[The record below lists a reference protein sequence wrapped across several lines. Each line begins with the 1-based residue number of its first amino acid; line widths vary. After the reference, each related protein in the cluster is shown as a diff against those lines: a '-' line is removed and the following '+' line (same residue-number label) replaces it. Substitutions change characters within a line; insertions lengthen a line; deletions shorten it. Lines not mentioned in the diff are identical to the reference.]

1 MDRLFLIGLL
11 LMISISNFAQDNKLF
26 TEILS
31 QNVKDGLVDY
41 SNLQK
46 DKRFDKYLEDL
57 TNTDPQKFSEKEKLS
72 FWINV
77 YNAFTL
83 KIVADNY
90 PIESITDLHSGG
102 KIIGYLLGNTV
113 WDKEFITINKKE
125 YSLNDIE
132 HEILRK
138 MNEPRIHFAIV
149 CASIS
154 CPILRSE
161 AYEANKLEMQ
171 LEDQTKIFLNDPG
184 RNHFDT
190 TNKEAY
196 ISKVF
201 DWFDE
206 DFGTTD
212 EDVLKF
218 ISKYLPEN
226 ISKNIIANIDKW
238 DISYN
243 DYNWNLN
250 ELKK

>member
-1 MDRLFLIGLL
+1 MYRLFIIGLL
-11 LMISISNFAQDNKLF
+11 LMISISNFAQDNELF
-26 TEILS
+26 TDILN
-31 QNVKDGLVDY
+31 QYVKDGMVDY
-41 SNLQK
+41 SSLQK
-46 DKRFDKYLEDL
+46 DKRLDKYLEELTYTDL
-57 TNTDPQKFSEKEKLS
+57 QNFSENEKLS
-72 FWINV
+72 FWINA
-77 YNAFTL
+77 YNAFTI

-90 PIESITDLHSGG
+90 PVESITDLHSGG
-102 KIIGYLLGNTV
+102 KIIGYLLGKTV
-113 WDKEFITINKKE
+113 WDKEFITINKKQ

-154 CPILRSE
+154 CPVLRSE
-161 AYEANKLEMQ
+161 AYEADKLEMQ

-190 TNKEAY
+190 TNKEACL
-196 ISKVF
+196 SKVF

-212 EDVLKF
+212 EDLLKF

-226 ISKNIIANIDKW
+226 ISKDIIVNIGEW

-243 DYNWNLN
+243 NYNWDLN